1 MSITRN
7 TRKKLELNDHSY
19 SFVRDNPGIEALIY
33 NVLNF
38 FFKKKTQPNR
48 HPNTDETETNT
59 RSVDHQ
65 KPPGKNRGL

>member
-19 SFVRDNPGIEALIY
+19 SFVGDNPGIETLIY
-33 NVLNF
+33 NVLK
-38 FFKKKTQPNR
+38 KKKTQPNR
-48 HPNTDETETNT
+48 HPTTGETETNE
-59 RSVDHQ
+59 RSIDHQ